1 MELRRKRHTFIENS
15 YPNSLMTH
23 LLISVSY
30 SRAIILVP
38 DFIIAYP
45 QKLAHKDTKH
55 CLSTVTSHRFFID
68 KVNILL
74 FLFVKVTSA
83 DEKRENPG
91 AKHRDLSV
99 SRRGYRYF
107 PPE

>member
-45 QKLAHKDTKH
+45 PKVGTQRHKT
-55 CLSTVTSHRFFID
+55 LSVNSYKPSFFYRQSQYIF
-68 KVNILL
+68 VFI
-74 FLFVKVTSA
+74 VKVTSA

-91 AKHRDLSV
+91 AMHRDLSV